1 MEYAFGFCYLPLP
14 PKQDLECLDEKN
26 MATHTHLYFERSDAN
41 EDSTEKMVKHWRN
54 ITWWGEGVD

>member
-1 MEYAFGFCYLPLP
+1 MRRTWP
-14 PKQDLECLDEKN
+14 
-26 MATHTHLYFERSDAN
+26 HTHLYVERSDAN